1 MLSLVQSNP
10 PQDLGLTLE
19 SVKSDGRPIWN
30 SSKSAKARWIDDDD
44 DNNNSDDDDDNNN
57 GDDDDTNDN
66 DDDDDDIPE
75 AFLET
80 AASKKNFRLPSFRF

>member
-1 MLSLVQSNP
+1 M
-10 PQDLGLTLE
+10 GLTPE
-19 SVKSDGRPIWN
+19 SVKSDSRPIWN

-44 DNNNSDDDDDNNN
+44 DNNNSDDDD
-57 GDDDDTNDN
+57 TNDN

-80 AASKKNFRLPSFRF
+80 AASKKISDFLRFGFNF